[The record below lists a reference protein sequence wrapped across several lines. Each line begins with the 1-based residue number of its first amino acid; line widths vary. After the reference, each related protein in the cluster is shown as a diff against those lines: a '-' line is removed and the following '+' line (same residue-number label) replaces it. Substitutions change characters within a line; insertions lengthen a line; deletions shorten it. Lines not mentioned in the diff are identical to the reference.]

1 MLSRPKVISIFSLLH
16 SAPATTTTTTT
27 TTLKDYTTTP
37 TTRLLYYYN
46 NSTLPSNKRNREREE
61 RSRERLRK
69 RRNTLQV
76 DGPCMVM
83 VVGVT
88 QRETASESVVRC
100 HHHYMCNMLWVHRD
114 GMASLCC
121 PSRCDPAAQPSPAQ
135 PTPNFSIS
143 SKTQREKGTGTG
155 CCRVVWG
162 KQGETLF
169 QLVRGPAET
178 PAKIRG
184 YLCWWWLLLRW
195 TGIPLV
201 LWMHNKPRE

>member
-1 MLSRPKVISIFSLLH
+1 MLSRPKVISIFSVLY
-16 SAPATTTTTTT
+16 SAPATTTTTTTTT

-121 PSRCDPAAQPSPAQ
+121 PSRCDPAAQPSPAHPQ
-135 PTPNFSIS
+135 FLHQLKNPKGKGHWVGVLSCGV
-143 SKTQREKGTGTG
+143 RET
-155 CCRVVWG
+155 R
-162 KQGETLF
+162 
-169 QLVRGPAET
+169 
-178 PAKIRG
+178 
-184 YLCWWWLLLRW
+184 
-195 TGIPLV
+195 
-201 LWMHNKPRE
+201 